1 MKTLFLLLSLC
12 APFVLIAQP
21 LTAEQSAQFK
31 AQLIAKT
38 PTLQTMQ
45 ADFQQKKHLDF
56 MSKDIETFGKM
67 AFAKPSQL
75 NWQYT
80 KPYQYRIIFQ
90 KDNITV
96 NDAGKV
102 SQINA
107 DNKAFKKIN
116 NLIIGTITGD
126 MFNDKAFTVSYTKTD
141 KSTLVKLLPTDKKL
155 LKYIGEIELYF
166 GADCIV
172 ERVKLIQPSKDY
184 TEILFSNK
192 KLNANIDETNFTM

>member
-1 MKTLFLLLSLC
+1 MKTLFLSLSLC

-38 PTLQTMQ
+38 RTLQTMQ

-102 SQINA
+102 SQI
-107 DNKAFKKIN
+107 
-116 NLIIGTITGD
+116 
-126 MFNDKAFTVSYTKTD
+126 
-141 KSTLVKLLPTDKKL
+141 
-155 LKYIGEIELYF
+155 
-166 GADCIV
+166 
-172 ERVKLIQPSKDY
+172 
-184 TEILFSNK
+184 
-192 KLNANIDETNFTM
+192 